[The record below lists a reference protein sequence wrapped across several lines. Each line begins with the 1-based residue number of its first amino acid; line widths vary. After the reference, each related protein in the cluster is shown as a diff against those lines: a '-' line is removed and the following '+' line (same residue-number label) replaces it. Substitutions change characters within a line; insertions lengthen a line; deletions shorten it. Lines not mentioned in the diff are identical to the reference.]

1 MRLRDTTH
9 RKERMINMKIV
20 EQLFLTKHERYILT
34 KAYNLIDDIYIDTS
48 DTDVENTAHD
58 LTKILDSLLEIAI
71 TEEKKEQ

>member
-1 MRLRDTTH
+1 
-9 RKERMINMKIV
+9 MKIA

-58 LTKILDSLLEIAI
+58 LTKILDSLLEISI